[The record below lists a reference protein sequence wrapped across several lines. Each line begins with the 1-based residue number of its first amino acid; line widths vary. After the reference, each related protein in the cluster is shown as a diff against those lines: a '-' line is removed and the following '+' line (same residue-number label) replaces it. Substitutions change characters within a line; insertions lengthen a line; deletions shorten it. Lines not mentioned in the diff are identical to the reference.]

1 MSTTSMKMFY
11 LYKYICTIHWWYNY
25 LIIRSRN
32 ENIRYY
38 IRYINRATGRQ
49 MGFLSRGRRQ
59 DNRNNFNLSFNPAIL
74 NLRPTKCYV
83 AQKVSDSLSQYKKNI
98 IFQKNIKFSTS
109 NYCVRD
115 DKLCAVP
122 TRLHADFDK
131 YDYLFGISIL
141 EFLSFFNLLCIH
153 RQ

>member
-1 MSTTSMKMFY
+1 
-11 LYKYICTIHWWYNY
+11 
-25 LIIRSRN
+25 
-32 ENIRYY
+32 
-38 IRYINRATGRQ
+38 

-153 RQ
+153 RQWNYDVSTCGPLNISKISMCSKFEKYWVWQV